1 MAFWA
6 ALPPRRIAGLAI
18 ALVILIA
25 VGMAAV
31 DAHAAL
37 GILRRATWSWL
48 GVAILAA
55 AGSYACLCLALALLL
70 RFFGVVLGMGHLL
83 AAGFMSFAVN
93 NVFSLGGV
101 TGYSMRIYLL
111 GRRGASIQDVL
122 GASLVHSY
130 LNQIVM
136 IVLLPSSL
144 FYLFLKHPLGHVG
157 TLELGV
163 AAGVALAIM
172 VGATW
177 LLFHDPTRS
186 LAARLTGR
194 TLRKVLR
201 RDVETHLT
209 GLDQTLSRGM
219 SDIRRR
225 PGFFLLVA
233 GLMVADWLSSA
244 MALGFIFRALGYVP
258 SPGVLITGFALGVIA
273 GGWSMIPGGL
283 GVQEGSMTG
292 VFILLGVRS
301 ETAFLAAILFRF
313 VYYVLPFGV
322 SLLVYARESSSW
334 DKSRNTS
341 RAVS

>member
-1 MAFWA
+1 MISR
-6 ALPPRRIAGLAI
+6 RRIL
-18 ALVILIA
+18 ALVVALFILIA

-31 DAHAAL
+31 DAHAAMA
-37 GILRRATWSWL
+37 ILRRASWGWL
-48 GVAILAA
+48 CVAILAA
-55 AGSYACLCLALALLL
+55 AGSYLCLSVALALLL
-70 RFFGVVLGMGHLL
+70 RLFGVRLPMRQLLGV
-83 AAGFMSFAVN
+83 GFLSFAVN

-101 TGYSMRIYLL
+101 TGYSMRIYFL
-111 GRRGASIQDVL
+111 GRRGASVQDVL
-122 GASLVHSY
+122 GASLVTSY
-130 LNQIVM
+130 LNQVVM
-136 IVLLPSSL
+136 IVLLPSTL
-144 FYLFLKHPLGHVG
+144 FYLLLRHPIGHVS
-157 TLELGV
+157 TVQLVV
-163 AAGVALAIM
+163 AATMALVVM
-172 VGATW
+172 CGATW

-194 TLRKVLR
+194 AVNRVFR
-201 RDVETHLT
+201 RDVDPHLI

-219 SDIRRR
+219 AIIRHR
-225 PGFFLLVA
+225 PALFVLAG
-233 GLMVADWLSSA
+233 GLMVADWMWSA
-244 MALGFIFRALGYVP
+244 IALGFCFKALGYVP
-258 SPGVLITGFALGVIA
+258 APGVLITGFALGVIA

-292 VFILLGVRS
+292 VFMLLGVRS